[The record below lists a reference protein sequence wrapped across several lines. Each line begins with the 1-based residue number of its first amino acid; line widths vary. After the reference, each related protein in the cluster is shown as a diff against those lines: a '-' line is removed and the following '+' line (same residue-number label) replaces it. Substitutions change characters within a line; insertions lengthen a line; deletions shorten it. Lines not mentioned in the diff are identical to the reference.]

1 MVIRRIANQ
10 KSELQRFVRIK
21 TFLNKKLKIIDY
33 LSPPS
38 TMGRLLFSLQLE
50 AAANQNNE
58 SNTTAVEA
66 GPRVPLWLADVRE
79 QMYLIRT
86 FVMMN
91 RGMEVTEEGRRLYM
105 VFFEAERGYLR
116 GNTVDEEKIK
126 AAIEAAWLLPQES
139 IFKMWDSEQ
148 AEQITNEG
156 DTEPNSENEDYWVA
170 NYSDTS
176 SNDGGDHMA
185 TR

>member
-1 MVIRRIANQ
+1 
-10 KSELQRFVRIK
+10 
-21 TFLNKKLKIIDY
+21 
-33 LSPPS
+33 
-38 TMGRLLFSLQLE
+38 MGRLLFSLQIE

-58 SNTTAVEA
+58 GNTTEVEA
-66 GPRVPLWLADVRE
+66 GPRVPLWLAE

-139 IFKMWDSEQ
+139 IFKMWDSAEQ
-148 AEQITNEG
+148 AEQITYSG
-156 DTEPNSENEDYWVA
+156 DTEPNSEDEDYWVA
-170 NYSDTS
+170 NYGDTS
-176 SNDGGDHMA
+176 FDNGADHMA